1 MIRQQRPA
9 ELERRAGNR
18 EHLQRLARVEVPHD
32 DRRAELL
39 HGLAVLQELPD
50 RPHVV
55 LPARER
61 RREHAVEV
69 DVDPHVVAVDRLR
82 GHPDRPD
89 ELAVVA
95 VLGQP
100 GPAAAVLGVGQ
111 GRDQHPPRQRVERVG
126 AHQAAGVLHEGL
138 DRLHQLRLGR
148 VRGHV
153 EDEDLAGVEAARPEE
168 PPVIGE
174 AGVVRLVL
182 AGHRGPVD
190 DLAVAAGGR
199 VDVHGDDAVVAV
211 RHPLHPEGPDVD
223 VVFLARHLGQ
233 EGGLAG
239 LVGQGRRGGRHRQG
253 HREGHTPQPAS
264 RSVACAS

>member
-1 MIRQQRPA
+1 M
-9 ELERRAGNR
+9 
-18 EHLQRLARVEVPHD
+18 EVPHD

-61 RREHAVEV
+61 RREHAVQV

-89 ELAVVA
+89 EPAVVA

-111 GRDQHPPRQRVERVG
+111 GRDQHPARQRVERVG

-153 EDEDLAGVEAARPEE
+153 EDEDLAGVEAPRPEE
-168 PPVIGE
+168 APVIGE

-190 DLAVAAGGR
+190 DLAVAARGR
-199 VDVHGDDAVVAV
+199 VDVHGDHAVVAV

-223 VVFLARHLGQ
+223 VVFLAGHLGQ

-239 LVGQGRRGGRHRQG
+239 LVGQGRRGGRQRQG
-253 HREGHTPQPAS
+253 HREQPPHSHFTVGRMRIVTPPWVRVFECRDGS
-264 RSVACAS
+264 RRRSGGKILR